1 MCCAAPDTSGS
12 TSTGKRSRAS
22 GRGPL
27 LQDGPSPLPGLSAKK
42 SVLEG
47 TAGLPRRSHPSHF
60 AMGIKKKL
68 LLKKI
73 GTCAHFIILKREG
86 SLFAPSHCS
95 FPQGST
101 ASFLAISFRVCLP
114 GGVCLGGFNSCLTMM
129 ADEHVV
135 PLLPT
140 HGSFAPLIW

>member
-1 MCCAAPDTSGS
+1 MLCCSGYFWIHEYWEAV
-12 TSTGKRSRAS
+12 TCIRERPTAS
-22 GRGPL
+22 GWSL
-27 LQDGPSPLPGLSAKK
+27 PLPGLFAKK

-73 GTCAHFIILKREG
+73 GTCVHFIILKREG
-86 SLFAPSHCS
+86 SLFAPSCCS

-135 PLLPT
+135 PLPPT

>member
-1 MCCAAPDTSGS
+1 MLLRILLDPRVLGSGHVHQGEAHCFRMVPRLS
-12 TSTGKRSRAS
+12 QGFLQRRAFS
-22 GRGPL
+22 KEQPGCREGHTHPI
-27 LQDGPSPLPGLSAKK
+27 LQWEL
-42 SVLEG
+42 
-47 TAGLPRRSHPSHF
+47 
-60 AMGIKKKL
+60 KKL

-73 GTCAHFIILKREG
+73 GTCVHFIILKREG
-86 SLFAPSHCS
+86 SLFAPSCCS

-135 PLLPT
+135 PLPPT